1 MTKAE
6 LKSQFQNSY
15 NRESWKPILKL
26 VFGQINYFTDPFS
39 LFEGE
44 EAVKQGCQIGYVDL
58 PNNQTVA
65 IFEIEV
71 AESIII
77 ERNRKG
83 LRDIAAKYIK
93 GTFSAALVFYYS
105 KNQTEYR
112 FSFVAQQSKIDEH
125 TGEFN
130 TVVTAPKRYTYVLGT
145 PFCTTAADRWLKL
158 AAEPEITVDKITDAF
173 SVEKLSKEF
182 FDQYKIQYT
191 RFCKFIADD
200 SAVLQ
205 QFIDRTET
213 DAVKAQ
219 KPLRDYVKKLLG
231 RLVFL
236 QFLQKKGWM
245 GVPATNNDWKGG
257 DLNFMANLFDK
268 SPHKDNFLDEVL
280 EPLFFNT
287 LNAERTNDIA
297 VDIDSSIKIPY
308 LNGGLFEKTTLDDTC
323 VLFPKHYFSELFEF
337 FNQYNFTIDEND
349 PDDAEVGID
358 PEMLG
363 HIFENLLEDNKD
375 KGAFYTPKEIVRY
388 MCQESLIAYLH
399 THTPETLHPSVE
411 KLIRT
416 HRVDDCL
423 QDKANATL
431 IQKLLVAVKICDP
444 AIGSGAFPMGML
456 NEIFA
461 VRRLLFG
468 FLGKNESFSACLV
481 KKEIIQN
488 NIYGVDIEQGAVDIA
503 RLRFW
508 LALVVDEVVPQALP
522 NLDYKIIQG
531 NSLVESFEGHDL
543 SKIIKTKTINPGT
556 AKNKAVKNLFGEI
569 ENPQLTMGF
578 DAEHTEANLNLLIRE
593 YFQINNSEDKH
604 RKADIINDQIKE
616 HIKNCAGHTP
626 DVVEKV
632 NAIDFNNKPFFLWHL
647 YFADVYENNGF
658 DIMIGNPPY
667 LGQKNHKE
675 VFQVIKNTV
684 LGKKY
689 HQRRMDLFYFFFH
702 FGILNLKHSGILAFI
717 TTNYYLTATYSDKL
731 RKHLY
736 DETSILSLMDFN
748 ELRIFESAQGQHNL
762 ITILKKGKFPEI
774 YAKTCLTKKNGL
786 ANNQIISEIING
798 VDSDTIYN
806 LQKQDSIFEKD
817 TLYIRINSDETPFTK
832 NNISFV
838 FSKMKK
844 DSDLLSR
851 YCEIEQG
858 IVSGADKVS
867 ESHIKDFPEY
877 NFNKGDGIFI
887 LTNEEI
893 ERNFKDEDKIYFKKV
908 YKNSEIKKWLVRP
921 KENLNVIYIK
931 SDGSYFEPSAGIKN
945 HLDKYKVILI
955 NRNVRVG
962 SITEEDYSD
971 FLNGNKEI
979 SYIMNAASMKKGNY
993 YCLSYARRAEKTF
1006 ETDKIVN
1013 SRRSMSNTFA
1023 LETEH
1028 YYEQSDIVITTLKPE
1043 YSSTI
1048 SIKFLL
1054 AVLNSSLLY
1063 KWFYYMGKRKGNQLE
1078 LFQKPLSEVPIKFGS
1093 NKLQNKIIGIVE
1105 IILDKKRI
1113 NPNANAIELEQQ
1125 IDTLVYKLYELS
1137 YEEVLLIEPDFG
1149 QRVSVEEYE
1158 QVRVE

>member
-15 NRESWKPILKL
+15 KRESWMPILKL
-26 VFGQINYFTDPFS
+26 VFGQINFFSNPFP

-71 AESIII
+71 TDRIII

-105 KNQTEYR
+105 KNQNEYR
-112 FSFVAQQSKIDEH
+112 FSFIAQQSKIDEQ

-145 PFCTTAADRWLKL
+145 PFCTTAASRWIDLS
-158 AAEPEITVDKITDAF
+158 AEPEINVDKITVAF

-200 SAVLQ
+200 SVTLQ
-205 QFIDRTET
+205 QFIDHTET

-245 GVPATNNDWKGG
+245 GVPATNKDWKGG

-268 SPHKDNFLDEVL
+268 SPYKDNFLDQVL
-280 EPLFFNT
+280 EPLFFRT
-287 LNAERTNDIA
+287 LNAERANDIA
-297 VDIDSSIKIPY
+297 VDIDTTIKIPY
-308 LNGGLFEKTTLDDTC
+308 LNGGLFEKTTLDDTN
-323 VLFPKHYFSELFEF
+323 VQFPKHYFSELFEF

-388 MCQESLIAYLH
+388 MCQESLIAYLQ
-399 THTPETLHPSVE
+399 THTPEALHTAVE

-416 HRVDDCL
+416 HKVDECL
-423 QDKANATL
+423 QDKPNATL
-431 IQKLLVAVKICDP
+431 IQKLLIAVKICDP

-456 NEIFA
+456 YEIFM
-461 VRRLLFG
+461 VRRYLFSY
-468 FLGKNESFSACLV
+468 LGKNDSFSACLV

-508 LALVVDEVVPQALP
+508 LALVVDEDVPQALP

-531 NSLVESFEGHDL
+531 NSLVESFQGHDL
-543 SKIIKTKTINPGT
+543 SKIIKTKNSSTGT
-556 AKNKAVKNLFGEI
+556 SKSKVAKNLFGEI

-578 DAEHTEANLNLLIRE
+578 DAAHTEANLNLLIRE

-604 RKADIINDQIKE
+604 KKADIINDQIKE

-626 DVVEKV
+626 EVIEKV

-647 YFADVYENNGF
+647 YFADIFENGGF
-658 DIMIGNPPY
+658 DVVIGNPPY
-667 LGQKNHKE
+667 IKEYTDRKAFDGVRSSKYYQGKMDLWYLFACFGIDLLKTNGQLCFIATNNWVTNSGASKMRNKVISDSKIIQLIDFGAYMIFDSASIQTMIMLFQKNKLSDNYNFDFRKLTKPKAKKE
-675 VFQVIKNTV
+675 DAIALLAKN
-684 LGKKY
+684 
-689 HQRRMDLFYFFFH
+689 QND
-702 FGILNLKHSGILAFI
+702 AE
-717 TTNYYLTATYSDKL
+717 YLTPTITRKDFLSTLLTFNNQVNEIIL
-731 RKHLY
+731 RK
-736 DETSILSLMDFN
+736 
-748 ELRIFESAQGQHNL
+748 
-762 ITILKKGKFPEI
+762 
-774 YAKTCLTKKNGL
+774 
-786 ANNQIISEIING
+786 
-798 VDSDTIYN
+798 
-806 LQKQDSIFEKD
+806 
-817 TLYIRINSDETPFTK
+817 INSRVSYFTK
-832 NNISFV
+832 DEV
-838 FSKMKK
+838 A
-844 DSDLLSR
+844 
-851 YCEIEQG
+851 QG
-858 IVSGADKVS
+858 IVFPQ
-867 ESHIKDFPEY
+867 DFL
-877 NFNKGDGIFI
+877 NKKNQAILDDFNVGDGIFG
-887 LTNEEI
+887 LSDNEKNNLDLSSDELELI
-893 ERNFKDEDKIYFKKV
+893 KPYFTTEQVKKYYTLPCNQLWLIYTDSSFKAP
-908 YKNSEIKKWLVRP
+908 NSMDSLP
-921 KENLNVIYIK
+921 NL
-931 SDGSYFEPSAGIKN
+931 KN
-945 HLDKYKVILI
+945 HLDRFSDVITSDNKPYGLHRAREERFF
-955 NRNVRVG
+955 RNEKIIVQRKCAG
-962 SITEEDYSD
+962 RPSFSYSD
-971 FLNGNKEI
+971 FDTYV
-979 SYIMNAASMKKGNY
+979 SA
-993 YCLSYARRAEKTF
+993 TF
-1006 ETDKIVN
+1006 YLI
-1013 SRRSMSNTFA
+1013 
-1023 LETEH
+1023 
-1028 YYEQSDIVITTLKPE
+1028 QSDRFDM
-1043 YSSTI
+1043 
-1048 SIKFLL
+1048 KFLL
-1054 AVLNSSLLY
+1054 GLLNSKLIEFWLKNKGKMQGDNFQLDKEPLL
-1063 KWFYYMGKRKGNQLE
+1063 E
-1078 LFQKPLSEVPIKFGS
+1078 IPIKNT
-1093 NKLQNKIIGIVE
+1093 NKSIQKSIIELVNE
-1105 IILDKKRI
+1105 IILSKEID
-1113 NPNANAIELEQQ
+1113 IEAKTDSLEQQ
-1125 IDTLVYKLYELS
+1125 IDLLVYKLYELS

-1149 QRVSVEEYE
+1149 KRVSVEEYE
-1158 QVRVE
+1158 ALKIE